1 MHDHDGEWEPIT
13 RTDAAWIFALMIAGL
28 APWVGLGIYI
38 GWWIWA

>member
-13 RTDAAWIFALMIAGL
+13 RMDCAFIVTVSIAAL